1 MFSWL
6 RLAKPIAA
14 RLGLDGVLVL
24 DLGTSGALLSG
35 RGQFTAGTEQTLSFA
50 DAGLRVQLRCMVTGV
65 EEHLLTPD
73 RDLLVRF
80 LARNEA
86 LESFI
91 SSYREQVRL
100 AAEANARGEI
110 EENVIDGDRTLSD
123 LGSALRSNPAF
134 VRCRFEGARWT
145 RERTPERDQPHDG
158 FTIAA
163 YEPDD
168 QVGLL
173 EQAYEESD
181 DDGRHLLREFA
192 AASLTKG

>member
-1 MFSWL
+1 MLSWL

-14 RLGLDGVLVL
+14 RLGSDGVLVL
-24 DLGTSGALLSG
+24 DLGASGALLSG
-35 RGQFTAGTEQTLSFA
+35 RGQFTPGTEHTLSFA
-50 DAGLRVQLRCMVTGV
+50 DAGLRVQLRCLVTGV
-65 EEHLLTPD
+65 EQHLLTPD

-80 LARNEA
+80 LERNDA
-86 LESFI
+86 LENFI
-91 SSYREQVRL
+91 SGYREQVRL

-123 LGSALRSNPAF
+123 LGSALRTNPAF
-134 VRCRFEGARWT
+134 VRCRFDGAKWS
-145 RERTPERDQPHDG
+145 RERTPDRDQPADG

-168 QVGLL
+168 QISLL
-173 EQAYEESD
+173 QQAYEESD

-192 AASLTKG
+192 AASLAKG